1 MQFNSH
7 TFYDE
12 DGSTKPKY
20 RRRCPHDGGAE
31 VELDG
36 GRKVDNIWVIPYNPY
51 FTSR

>member
-20 RRRCPHDGGAE
+20 RRRSPQDGGAE

-36 GRKVDNIWVIPYNPY
+36 GRKVDNRWVIPYNPY